1 MSVVSSLLHRLHIQ
15 QSATLAEM
23 RGKYEYLQEKSR
35 TVEELDEKLTE
46 VSQQVCVIKYKY

>member
-1 MSVVSSLLHRLHIQ
+1 MSVVSSVLHRLHIQ

-35 TVEELDEKLTE
+35 SVEELDEKLTE
-46 VSQQVCVIKYKY
+46 VSQQVCVIK